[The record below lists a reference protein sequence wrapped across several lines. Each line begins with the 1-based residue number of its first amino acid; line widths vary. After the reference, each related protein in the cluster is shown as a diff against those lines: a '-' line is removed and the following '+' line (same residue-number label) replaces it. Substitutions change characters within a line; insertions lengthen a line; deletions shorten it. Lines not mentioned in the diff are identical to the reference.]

1 MRNLPLRRIHQE
13 AKRVMCIREE
23 AELLKDGSSVRVMN
37 VNYAGC
43 HQDGITHYVQWHIED
58 PAAEKGWLY
67 IERKKV
73 SNLPVVTIPFPTY
86 EAALSYLFSVLGWDR
101 PFEIEQISK
110 PQLAT
115 VSDWSQYSD
124 AGMFS

>member
-1 MRNLPLRRIHQE
+1 
-13 AKRVMCIREE
+13 MCLREE
-23 AELLKDGSSVRVMN
+23 VELLEDGSSVRVMN
-37 VNYAGC
+37 VNYAGY
-43 HQDGITHYVQWHIED
+43 HQDGITHYVQWQIED

-86 EAALSYLFSVLGWDR
+86 EAALSYLFSVFGWDR
-101 PFEIEQISK
+101 PFEIEQTSK
-110 PQLAT
+110 PQPAT
-115 VSDWSQYSD
+115 VSGWSRYSA